1 MTTLAEDRREEFKK
15 NIAEL
20 KLDKKQAG
28 GDAAT
33 RIAGLVLMVVGV
45 VGAFVV
51 YISSLTLSDLRDLV
65 SYQILTVVFLALTVA
80 GAALFLAASVAKVL
94 RLWLVRQLLEGQA
107 QTDQISQ
114 ALSTRN

>member
-33 RIAGLVLMVVGV
+33 PIVGLVLMVVGV

-65 SYQILTVVFLALTVA
+65 SYQILTVVFLALTVV

>member
-65 SYQILTVVFLALTVA
+65 SYQILTVVFLALTV
-80 GAALFLAASVAKVL
+80 SVPHSSWPHRWQRCCGCGWFANCSRVRPRQIRSL
-94 RLWLVRQLLEGQA
+94 RR
-107 QTDQISQ
+107 
-114 ALSTRN
+114 

>member
-28 GDAAT
+28 GDSVT
-33 RIAGLVLMVVGV
+33 RIAGLALMVVGV

-51 YISSLTLSDLRDLV
+51 YISSLTLSDVRDLV
-65 SYQILTVVFLALTVA
+65 SYQILTMVFLAVTVV
-80 GAALFLAASVAKVL
+80 GGALFLAASLAKVL

-107 QTDQISQ
+107 HADQIAQ
-114 ALSTRN
+114 ALSNRI

>member
-33 RIAGLVLMVVGV
+33 RIAGRRWSCGRLP
-45 VGAFVV
+45 
-51 YISSLTLSDLRDLV
+51 RDGRPHV
-65 SYQILTVVFLALTVA
+65 PSTCF
-80 GAALFLAASVAKVL
+80 
-94 RLWLVRQLLEGQA
+94 
-107 QTDQISQ
+107 SQ
-114 ALSTRN
+114 ASRRFRLRFIQRHFRCS

>member
-65 SYQILTVVFLALTVA
+65 SYQILSVVFLALTVV
-80 GAALFLAASVAKVL
+80 GAALFLAASVAKV
-94 RLWLVRQLLEGQA
+94 RSSSTTNGNVKVRV
-107 QTDQISQ
+107 SVRK
-114 ALSTRN
+114 SFR